1 MPLFLI
7 FLHSSKHVDQIVQ
20 PNKNKNKLKKQLINQ
35 NILKADLQRERRAS
49 DKKIRFNLLSSELV
63 CVILFFSF
71 FRRKK

>member
-1 MPLFLI
+1 
-7 FLHSSKHVDQIVQ
+7 VDQIVQ